1 MYRFAEKIQATAIH
15 VGMRVDGNPPPPSR
29 LVHFAA
35 SRCLAQHPI
44 WLQDSTPNTSFR
56 RAITSGHGCVED
68 VRTQMRASD
77 VSGNKRKRRT
87 KFSTVRLKRRA
98 RKFPQAEQTMETC
111 TTNGQ
116 AVAPYDTSFEPC
128 SDKRRALTNQCM
140 RKSFDCE
147 TSHRILCVTNCTDQ
161 RSTDH
166 VHGMRGGSR
175 HRDVLAE

>member
-1 MYRFAEKIQATAIH
+1 MGTRHPLHLQRLGVSHSIPSGYRIRHLT
-15 VGMRVDGNPPPPSR
+15 RVFVEP
-29 LVHFAA
+29 L
-35 SRCLAQHPI
+35 LARP
-44 WLQDSTPNTSFR
+44 
-56 RAITSGHGCVED
+56 GCVED

-111 TTNGQ
+111 TTNDQ